1 MIKRAVLSCWERY
14 NFVKSKQ
21 NDMFNSKSKSFEE
34 SSASGNSLIGG
45 GTTIQGNIDSNGDI
59 RIDGVLKGNLSGKG
73 KILIGPEG
81 AVEGDIEGEQ
91 ADVLGKITGKIKVA
105 GLLNLRGK
113 AFVQGDIYAG
123 KLQVEPTVTFNGQ
136 CHMGAN
142 VVDIKNELSA
152 AVNL

>member
-1 MIKRAVLSCWERY
+1 
-14 NFVKSKQ
+14 
-21 NDMFNSKSKSFEE
+21 MFHSKSKSFEE
-34 SSASGNSLIGG
+34 SPASSNSLIGG
-45 GTTIQGNIDSNGDI
+45 GTTIQGNIDSKGDI

-81 AVEGDIEGEQ
+81 VVEGDIEGEQ
-91 ADVLGKITGKIKVA
+91 ADVLGKITGKIKVT

-152 AVNL
+152 AVNH

>member
-1 MIKRAVLSCWERY
+1 
-14 NFVKSKQ
+14 
-21 NDMFNSKSKSFEE
+21 MFNSKSKSFEE
-34 SSASGNSLIGG
+34 SPAGGNSLIGG
-45 GTTIQGNIDSNGDI
+45 GTTIHGNIDSNGDI
-59 RIDGVLKGNLSGKG
+59 RIDGVLKGNLMGKG

-81 AVEGDIEGEQ
+81 MVEGDIEGDQ
-91 ADVLGKITGKIKVA
+91 ADVLGKITGKIKVS